1 MNVLKIENL
10 SYSYNPEKKIL
21 NEINYNFE
29 KGKLYTIM
37 GSSGSGKT
45 TLLNLLSGLEPV
57 PMNSGTIYHNEIDL
71 KQKDLDDY
79 RAKEIGLIFQGYNLI
94 TKYSAYDNLKV
105 ALDIAGIFKSERDI
119 LTCLEDLGISNEM
132 ALRKVS
138 NLSGGQQQRVAIAR
152 SLIKDCNIIIADEP
166 TGNLDSENEIK
177 LLNIFKNLVK
187 EKNLCI
193 IIVTHSE
200 TVTNYSDFS
209 LKLKDGKLV

>member
-10 SYSYNPEKKIL
+10 SYSYNAEKKIL

-57 PMNSGTIYHNEIDL
+57 PMDSGTIYHNEIDL
-71 KQKDLDDY
+71 KQKNLDDY

-105 ALDIAGIFKSERDI
+105 ALDIAEIFKSERDI

-209 LKLKDGKLV
+209 LKLKGGKLV